1 MNILH
6 ATDVHNQLNTGITV
20 AVNELVSRTLPELG
34 PRGSVA
40 LLSTGETDV
49 QIDSAAH
56 HVSVDM
62 AKGPVR
68 AWRYAPRYRA
78 ICEEL
83 IRERGIDV
91 VHVHG
96 AWMHP
101 QLAAVRSAHRLGVP
115 TVLTNHGLV
124 QWALRQPDWIG
135 AIKKRLYM
143 TLVREALF
151 HKVTVH
157 HAITPLDRESIQAF
171 FPRARIE
178 IIPNFIDV
186 QKLDSHLTRANGQR
200 GEPYMLYLGRLH
212 PTKGIDLLIEA
223 FGRAGLARD
232 WRLVLVGPIVN
243 KTYEDRLRALIA
255 ASPLA
260 DRIEIRKPVWDP
272 VAKYCL
278 MRDAWITVVPSHTEV
293 VSLVNLEASACF
305 TPTITTTGTGLTD
318 WADGGGLLVEP
329 HLGPLAEALSEAARW
344 SDRERHE
351 RGLASRR
358 LIEQRYSSTAVM
370 PRWMDLYRSLH

>member
-78 ICEEL
+78 ICDEL